1 MCPIRNWARKEGNPP
16 TSTNALARKSP
27 LTRGYVH
34 FQLTDRGRAC
44 GLGSH
49 SQMGFESG
57 QSTTAATVF
66 AYRIML
72 ERKRIELLM
81 TIAHGTDRRYSDGCR
96 CDKCR
101 EAHKIK
107 AREYRNRQRRGL
119 TRPALL
125 TAVMSMEQSGPGP
138 VELAV
143 ETELA
148 SLAQARER
156 PGLAQVALA
165 LARLMDGPAVTAK
178 PAAAQRLVE
187 ILTTLSKGSSQR
199 RQKLAAVKQMTGKGG
214 A

>member
-1 MCPIRNWARKEGNPP
+1 M
-16 TSTNALARKSP
+16 
-27 LTRGYVH
+27 
-34 FQLTDRGRAC
+34 
-44 GLGSH
+44 
-49 SQMGFESG
+49 
-57 QSTTAATVF
+57 
-66 AYRIML
+66 
-72 ERKRIELLM
+72 M

-107 AREYRNRQRRGL
+107 AREYRDRQRRGL

-125 TAVMSMEQSGPGP
+125 TAVMAMEREQSDPGP

-156 PGLAQVALA
+156 PGLAAAALA

-178 PAAAQRLVE
+178 PAAAQRLVD